1 MPRKEDFR
9 QVISEWFLQEL
20 PEIFHRDILIP
31 MNTGVIVSIVGPR
44 RSGKTFLLYSV
55 IEKLRESIP
64 FRNILYVN
72 FEHERLRNLDANDL
86 SDMIAVFYEISNA
99 DLDEKIYFF
108 LDEIHFNL
116 SILFC
121 LLREAPRF

>member
-1 MPRKEDFR
+1 M
-9 QVISEWFLQEL
+9 
-20 PEIFHRDILIP
+20 
-31 MNTGVIVSIVGPR
+31 
-44 RSGKTFLLYSV
+44 YSV